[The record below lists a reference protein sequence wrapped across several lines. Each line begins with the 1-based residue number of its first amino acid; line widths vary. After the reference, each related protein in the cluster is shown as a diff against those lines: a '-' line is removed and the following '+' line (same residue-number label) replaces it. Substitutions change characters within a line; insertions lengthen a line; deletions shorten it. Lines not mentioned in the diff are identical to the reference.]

1 MIEFYLILMISVFFP
16 TQDTLSQASFR
27 SRSSMRPVCKFFSKT
42 SLFLRGEDKLY
53 LLTASHFL
61 ESYSLIGNQFDP
73 KKVIMGSPE
82 LMDLVMRLKNLWQL
96 RQTAT
101 LDGTTYKTITN
112 ASITLCK
119 LSIGQAQR
127 GVLALMRE
135 EDLSQ
140 FLQVATNLF
149 GNYIIINL
157 PQKDDFNP
165 LSGKGQDEA
174 FLILKLLITQSL
186 L

>member
-1 MIEFYLILMISVFFP
+1 
-16 TQDTLSQASFR
+16 
-27 SRSSMRPVCKFFSKT
+27 
-42 SLFLRGEDKLY
+42 
-53 LLTASHFL
+53 
-61 ESYSLIGNQFDP
+61 
-73 KKVIMGSPE
+73 MGSPE